1 MHTATHVCYQNQG
14 EKNKQ
19 TSKRRKKSPKTKIA
33 HKFEE
38 RRSPTKLWQKCPTQ
52 NPNIGISID
61 DGSCYA
67 ETDVNGSWREA
78 AGSAA
83 ERRVTDRQRGLS
95 EFIYKIGTY
104 LPLGRIIFAAL
115 QL

>member
-1 MHTATHVCYQNQG
+1 MPSNIFLTPNVCYQNQG

-33 HKFEE
+33 HEFEE
-38 RRSPTKLWQKCPTQ
+38 RRSPTKLWRKCPTQ
-52 NPNIGISID
+52 NPNVGISID
-61 DGSCYA
+61 DGSCCA

-83 ERRVTDRQRGLS
+83 ERHVTDG
-95 EFIYKIGTY
+95 KT
-104 LPLGRIIFAAL
+104 
-115 QL
+115 